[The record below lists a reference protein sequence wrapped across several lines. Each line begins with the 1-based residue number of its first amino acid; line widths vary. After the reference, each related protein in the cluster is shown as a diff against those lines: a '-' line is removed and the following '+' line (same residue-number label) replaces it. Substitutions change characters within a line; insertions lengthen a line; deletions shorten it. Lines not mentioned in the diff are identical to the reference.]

1 MGKRKT
7 NYSSDWEK
15 RYTLIKNVKKDVSLA
30 FCKLCDK
37 TFRTDGGGI
46 SQVTSHVSGQLHL
59 KREKAGQNQS
69 TTSLNLSS
77 LSTITKPKVVFSSKE

>member
-15 RYTLIKNVKKDVSLA
+15 RYTLIKNVKKDASLA
-30 FCKLCDK
+30 FCKLCEK

-46 SQVTSHVSGQLHL
+46 SSDIACKWTVTF
-59 KREKAGQNQS
+59 K
-69 TTSLNLSS
+69 T
-77 LSTITKPKVVFSSKE
+77 